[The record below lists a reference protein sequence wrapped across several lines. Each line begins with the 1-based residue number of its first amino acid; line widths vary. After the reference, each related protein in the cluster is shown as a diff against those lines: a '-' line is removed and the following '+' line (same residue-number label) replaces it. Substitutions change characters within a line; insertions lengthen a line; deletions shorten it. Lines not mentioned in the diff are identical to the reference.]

1 MRLFAEFDNF
11 RKRTAKERIELF
23 GTASKDIMTSLL
35 PILDNFER
43 SFKVNIPKE
52 DDGVLL
58 IYNQL
63 KTELEKKGLKEIENP
78 IGKVLD
84 TDFHEAITNIPTE
97 KNIPY
102 VWTDRFDLLQW
113 MGVTNAVDH
122 VLACDSVSQH
132 FANALKKPATVVIGA
147 TFPENISYPNNPN
160 FKIFDLGKDKRI
172 YSPIRIVHEP
182 AYDLN
187 NEGLMLMEEAKR
199 NEIVNY
205 VKEELNKNE

>member
-1 MRLFAEFDNF
+1 MTVKKNKKEPSKIKKKDVKPSKKKEANTNLQEQLTLEKDKNLRLFAEFDNF

-63 KTELEKKGLKEIENP
+63 KAELEKKGLKEIENP

-97 KNIPY
+97 KKEDKGKIVDVIEKGY
-102 VWTDRFDLLQW
+102 LLS
-113 MGVTNAVDH
+113 NK
-122 VLACDSVSQH
+122 VLRYAKVVV
-132 FANALKKPATVVIGA
+132 AN
-147 TFPENISYPNNPN
+147 
-160 FKIFDLGKDKRI
+160 
-172 YSPIRIVHEP
+172 
-182 AYDLN
+182 
-187 NEGLMLMEEAKR
+187 
-199 NEIVNY
+199 
-205 VKEELNKNE
+205 